1 MATLSPKRRKNGHEH
16 NQGVHL
22 KGPIR
27 SFLMS
32 LVQSNI
38 TDINSLKRENKLES
52 DRGEVLRV
60 AAQGGDLHTIL
71 NMLCE
76 KSEAYNPAMKSS
88 VLRLNE
94 KASTLHP
101 LASVSLPQSYCDALE
116 GVTIGVGVGSCGTAA
131 FTKQRVIV
139 EDINTHPYWAQYKG
153 LALGAGLQAC
163 WSEPIKGANDRV
175 YGTFAMYFDTPKN
188 PTQEDISFIETSA
201 NLAAVIFENH
211 QARQDL
217 TDANHQLSQ
226 TVDERNVQLQAA
238 NLELS
243 NVLKQ
248 QTIDNRNTVNSE
260 KAVTTRMLIM
270 GVAHEI
276 NTPLGIALTATSYSN
291 DLVAKFMRDIN
302 EGKLTKLNA
311 LKSLQGISDSL
322 ALASDNLG
330 RTSGLISKFKEIDSS
345 ISADHEQ
352 WFDMAEFLQELEHEV
367 RSAAKGCT
375 LKFEADEGI
384 SCHSRISLLQVFNH
398 LVENSVVHGF
408 EGKGGVISIH
418 VTKSEQGIKI
428 NYQDDGKGLTQEQR
442 VQVFEPFFSTQRTSG
457 NIGLGL
463 NVVNNIVNN
472 VFKGEMK
479 LIDSPVGVRYHILFT

>member
-1 MATLSPKRRKNGHEH
+1 MNRAL
-16 NQGVHL
+16 
-22 KGPIR
+22 
-27 SFLMS
+27 
-32 LVQSNI
+32 SNI

-71 NMLCE
+71 NLLCE
-76 KSEAYNPAMKSS
+76 KSEAYNPAMQSS
-88 VLRLNE
+88 VLLLNE
-94 KASTLHP
+94 KQSTLHP
-101 LASVSLPQSYCDALE
+101 IASVSLPKSYCDALE

-131 FTKQRVIV
+131 YTKKRVVV

-163 WSEPIKGANDRV
+163 WSEPIIGADHRV
-175 YGTFAMYFDTPKN
+175 FGTFAMYFDTPKK
-188 PTQEDISFIETSA
+188 PSQDDIEFIEASA
-201 NLAAVIFENH
+201 NLAAVIFEND
-211 QARQDL
+211 QARQKL
-217 TDANHQLSQ
+217 VDANHKLSQ
-226 TVDERNVQLQAA
+226 TVDERNEQLQAA
-238 NLELS
+238 NIELS
-243 NVLKQ
+243 HFLKQ
-248 QTIDNRNTVNSE
+248 QAIDNRHTVNSE

-291 DLVAKFMRDIN
+291 DLVEKFIAHIN

-322 ALASDNLG
+322 SLASDNLG

-345 ISADHEQ
+345 ISADLEQ
-352 WFDMAEFLQELEHEV
+352 SFNMDEFLKELEHEV
-367 RSAAKGCT
+367 SASTKGCR

-384 SCHSRISLLQVFNH
+384 TCHSRISLLQVFNH

-408 EGKGGVISIH
+408 DGKGGVISIH
-418 VTKSEQGIKI
+418 VTKGETGLHI
-428 NYQDDGKGLTQEQR
+428 NYQDDGKGLTEEQR

-463 NVVNNIVNN
+463 NVVNNIICN
-472 VFKGEMK
+472 VFKGEMNI
-479 LIDSPVGVRYHILFT
+479 IDSPVGLRYHIHFP

>member
-88 VLRLNE
+88 VLRLN
-94 KASTLHP
+94 
-101 LASVSLPQSYCDALE
+101 CDALE

-238 NLELS
+238 NL
-243 NVLKQ
+243 
-248 QTIDNRNTVNSE
+248 D
-260 KAVTTRMLIM
+260 
-270 GVAHEI
+270 
-276 NTPLGIALTATSYSN
+276 
-291 DLVAKFMRDIN
+291 RD
-302 EGKLTKLNA
+302 
-311 LKSLQGISDSL
+311 DSH
-322 ALASDNLG
+322 AYN
-330 RTSGLISKFKEIDSS
+330 
-345 ISADHEQ
+345 
-352 WFDMAEFLQELEHEV
+352 
-367 RSAAKGCT
+367 
-375 LKFEADEGI
+375 
-384 SCHSRISLLQVFNH
+384 
-398 LVENSVVHGF
+398 
-408 EGKGGVISIH
+408 GG
-418 VTKSEQGIKI
+418 G
-428 NYQDDGKGLTQEQR
+428 
-442 VQVFEPFFSTQRTSG
+442 P
-457 NIGLGL
+457 
-463 NVVNNIVNN
+463 
-472 VFKGEMK
+472 
-479 LIDSPVGVRYHILFT
+479 